1 MIKLPDVTLVCI
13 DCKYYVHAARAILM
27 SSKDIEF
34 REILFFSDI
43 PFVKNP
49 EKVRCI
55 EIPSIK
61 NKMDYSY
68 FVINNLPDYIKTSHV
83 LIIQYDGYVINPELW
98 DNDWLNYDY
107 IGAPWWYEE
116 RNVGNGSFSLRSLR
130 SSKIVKEIAGKNC
143 HPEDDYICRTLRPQL
158 EKKGIKF
165 APEEVAE
172 KFSIELNAKH
182 PVFKNDTF
190 GFHGLNL
197 IR

>member
-13 DCKYYVHAARAILM
+13 DCKYYVHAAKAIM
-27 SSKDIEF
+27 KSIEKIEF
-34 REILFFSDI
+34 NKVLFLTDI
-43 PFVKNP
+43 PFVKHP
-49 EKVRCI
+49 KLV
-55 EIPSIK
+55 EIKNILPIK
-61 NKMDYSY
+61 NKLEYSY
-68 FVINNLPDYIKTSHV
+68 FVINQLVDYIKTSHFLV
-83 LIIQYDGYVINPELW
+83 IQYDGFVINPELW
-98 DNDWLNYDY
+98 NNDWLNYDY

-116 RNVGNGSFSLRSLR
+116 RNVGNGGFSLRSLR

-182 PVFKNDTF
+182 PIFKNDTF